1 MKKKPLIDLKQIND
15 KESINQVINSK
26 NDILRIIKYSLK
38 YKDLKK
44 ILQTNLKWF
53 KKIY

>member
-1 MKKKPLIDLKQIND
+1 MKKKPLIDLKQISN
-15 KESINQVINSK
+15 KESIQQIVNSK
-26 NDILRIIKYSLK
+26 NDILKIIKYNIK

-44 ILQTNLKWF
+44 ILQTNSRWF